1 METPAGS
8 DAAPL
13 DGPQDG
19 EVVRRVLAGE
29 TGAFARLV
37 ERYQDRL
44 YGTVL
49 RLVGCREEARDLV
62 QETFVRAYE
71 NLAGFRGGSSVSTWM
86 FRIAVNA
93 SLSHRR
99 RKRPVRLEAARADD
113 SRPIAWIDPAAPDPA
128 DKLVAAETEARV
140 QQALDEMEE
149 DQRALVVLR
158 DIQHFDYQ
166 QLADILGVPIG
177 TVKSRLHRARLT
189 LRDKLRPLLTA

>member
-13 DGPQDG
+13 DGPHDR

-71 NLAGFRGGSSVSTWM
+71 NLGGFRGNSSVSTWM

-99 RKRPVRLEAARADD
+99 RKRPVRLEAATADD
-113 SRPIAWIDPAAPDPA
+113 SRPIAWVDPAAPDPA

-158 DIQHFDYQ
+158 DIQRFDYQ